1 MELKPAERK
10 TLNWLAPW
18 GAATVKRTVLTCGPR
33 VNWSGLID
41 GGLVRVYRGTALG
54 DVLGLTRAGRD
65 LVAGAVYLNA
75 PSTVTDRAFAL
86 EAVLQ
91 LEAQGYERNGMVY
104 KPKPAGDD
112 TDVAVRY
119 RLKVPADEYGDLRD
133 QLRNWRPFDP
143 TAQVSV
149 PALGYPSLYA
159 SVSGGGLTAKR
170 VTKLLTEHA
179 GDISVWCHPLLVA
192 VPEETPPLRRLL
204 RRLEWE
210 RENARAGLGD
220 LRHQLMTYDK
230 LQLVIVTP

>member
-91 LEAQGYERNGMVY
+91 LRHRDTNGMEWSTN
-104 KPKPAGDD
+104 PS
-112 TDVAVRY
+112 
-119 RLKVPADEYGDLRD
+119 RLATTRTS
-133 QLRNWRPFDP
+133 Q
-143 TAQVSV
+143 
-149 PALGYPSLYA
+149 
-159 SVSGGGLTAKR
+159 
-170 VTKLLTEHA
+170 
-179 GDISVWCHPLLVA
+179 
-192 VPEETPPLRRLL
+192 
-204 RRLEWE
+204 
-210 RENARAGLGD
+210 
-220 LRHQLMTYDK
+220 
-230 LQLVIVTP
+230 